1 MRAIALL
8 VAPLHNVTLAG
19 AVTVGVGLTVIE
31 KLVVAPL
38 HEIPPPVNTEVTVI
52 FPVMGAAP
60 PLVTTKGAM
69 VPVPLPNK
77 PMEGLEFTQVY
88 ELPVPANA
96 ICDVVAP
103 AHSVTLLTALTVVLG
118 LTVILN
124 SIGAPV
130 HVTLFTVREEV
141 TET

>member
-8 VAPLHNVTLAG
+8 VAPLHSVTLAG

-60 PLVTTKGAM
+60 PLVTTKGAI
-69 VPVPLPNK
+69 VPVPLPNN
-77 PMEGLEFTQVY
+77 PIEGFEFTQVY
-88 ELPVPANA
+88 EVPVPANG
-96 ICDVVAP
+96 I
-103 AHSVTLLTALTVVLG
+103 
-118 LTVILN
+118 
-124 SIGAPV
+124 
-130 HVTLFTVREEV
+130 
-141 TET
+141 